1 MNFIFLKNDLYD
13 IEKKIGFIFAIKEI
27 TNISV
32 SEIKNGSIMN
42 FTGETKNNTLK
53 SVTIEIKN
61 KIYKIMNLKILEI
74 AEVYI

>member
-13 IEKKIGFIFAIKEI
+13 IEKKIGSIFVIKEI

-32 SEIKNGSIMN
+32 SEIENVKIMN

-61 KIYKIMNLKILEI
+61 KIYKIMNLKALEI